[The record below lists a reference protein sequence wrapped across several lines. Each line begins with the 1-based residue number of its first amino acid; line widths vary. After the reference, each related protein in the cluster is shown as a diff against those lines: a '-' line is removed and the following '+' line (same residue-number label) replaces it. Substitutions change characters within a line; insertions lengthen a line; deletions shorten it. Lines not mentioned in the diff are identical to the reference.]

1 MATMFA
7 YLLMGK
13 KLMYYVYQK
22 CNTFDSI
29 ILKHVQN
36 LDKQAAEKRIQW
48 KAWKMIISM
57 VLFPEPFQKYSK
69 KPIAL

>member
-1 MATMFA
+1 
-7 YLLMGK
+7 
-13 KLMYYVYQK
+13 MYIRNVRY
-22 CNTFDSI
+22 NTFDSI
-29 ILKHVQN
+29 ILKYVQN

-57 VLFPEPFQKYSK
+57 VSFPEPYQKYSK